1 MQNNPSITQMTL
13 MNEFNLTR
21 KQVQKTIKDLK
32 NDGKIDREGSNRSG
46 KWIVKK

>member
-1 MQNNPSITQMTL
+1 MQ
-13 MNEFNLTR
+13 EFNLTR

-32 NDGKIDREGSNRSG
+32 NNGKIDREESNRSG

>member
-1 MQNNPSITQMTL
+1 MQNNPSITQMAL
-13 MNEFNLTR
+13 MHEFNLTR

-32 NDGKIDREGSNRSG
+32 KDGKIDREGSNRNG